1 MKNKGFTHNGSILR
15 SISKLLKAV
24 FMSVGYGMLWTGIVF
39 RAYQWGPAVLVI
51 GAVFTLITVFLS
63 IVIPM
68 SRLK

>member
-1 MKNKGFTHNGSILR
+1 
-15 SISKLLKAV
+15 
-24 FMSVGYGMLWTGIVF
+24 MSVGYGMLWTGIVF

-63 IVIPM
+63 IIIPL